1 MALKQKTVTFFNC
14 VWIALIV
21 QLSTVTYVEA
31 NTASNV
37 HLRGVVVPAEQ
48 VNLSM
53 NQNGVLR
60 FIAPSGSIV
69 KQGEK
74 LAEINPAQLSAQY
87 HQARA
92 MLQAAKAE
100 LAAAKHGL
108 EKSRRLVNENILS
121 DIALTEAEFSVQT
134 ASANLEVSESKYHI
148 AKLAVD
154 DAVLY
159 APFEGVV
166 ADTKLKKGEWTK
178 QGDPII
184 EFASLEA
191 LVMSIDLPPEL
202 TDNLTVGQATSVNFQ
217 GKKIGIATVK
227 RLFPLLQP
235 SSGLRRV
242 VWDVTTSSSVL
253 ISGRYVELE
262 PWF

>member
-1 MALKQKTVTFFNC
+1 MALKRKSSPFLHCLWFVLTAYFTTVSN
-14 VWIALIV
+14 VYAD
-21 QLSTVTYVEA
+21 
-31 NTASNV
+31 NASNV

-134 ASANLEVSESKYHI
+134 ASANLDVSESKYHI
-148 AKLAVD
+148 AKLAVE
-154 DAVLY
+154 DAILY

-166 ADTKLKKGEWTK
+166 ADTKLKRGEWTK

-184 EFASLEA
+184 EFASLES
-191 LVMSIDLPPEL
+191 LVMSIDIPPGL
-202 TDNLTVGQATSVNFQ
+202 TDTLTLGQSTSVNFQ
-217 GKKIGIATVK
+217 GNKIGTATVK

-242 VWDVTTSSSVL
+242 VWEVTTTSSVL